1 MIERK
6 RDLRV
11 FLNQPPRFG
20 YRGTGSDWFYRL
32 QRAAAEGGFKRSLL
46 LDGEFKFVDSL
57 LSLNKNFW
65 GDYLAKWQLN
75 VTPYASAALSDT
87 ALLAQN
93 EAARKHRADLYTE
106 TLEKQYQ
113 VSSAS
118 EAVKLFKK
126 DYDKQTAEI
135 DEAARKIPMP
145 SFIDNPPLTLDA
157 QIKYRTEKVAG
168 VVPATVSTFENLS
181 GGTVGFAFKAGVV
194 PESLL
199 FCLPALPDLLTSVGV
214 IKDGNPISYTDM
226 RDALRREILD
236 LSMYFSTNYRT
247 QRVEFVARASG
258 SNLSETEAA
267 LGWLQTSLHH
277 ADLRSENLPRIRDAV
292 DQALVWSRDRMRGSP
307 ESWVDEPALSYWRQN
322 NPLLLSA
329 NCFLTQT
336 HALHRLRWL
345 LRDPSSPQQAAQFA
359 RFLLSV
365 KQAAFNES
373 LKSSGNGVIRAG
385 LGKLLDS
392 LDAQFGSS
400 QAEDSLTPMR
410 DAVLDLKRNLPD
422 IPDESLPADWAYLCD
437 QMLHDFNVPATA
449 ALDQIKATLDLLLE
463 KGNARIFEIAA
474 TATQEKLRPAIAAIA
489 DSLSSGHVARQT
501 YSSMPLIV
509 SRLQQRFPGLTTP
522 LYVGLIDDNTRSG
535 VHYNTANCAS
545 YLDTNTSTLIDFLAA
560 RLYGGG
566 GAHSMFMKTWGAGLA
581 YSNGLRSNESSGR
594 ILYYAERCPDL
605 AQTMQFVV
613 NELKNAPHDP
623 SLADYA
629 VAQAFAGSRA
639 ASNYEA
645 RGEAIAADL
654 ADGVGPEI
662 ITRFR
667 TKIMQLRKDP
677 DLYDKVQ
684 GRMEAVYGLVL
695 PGYGPSAEK
704 SVKKADANYF
714 VIGPESQMQSYEKYL
729 KEAENGAKLY
739 RIYPRD
745 YWIVEPLQKQ
755 D

>member
-1 MIERK
+1 M
-6 RDLRV
+6 RV

-46 LDGEFKFVDSL
+46 LDDEFKFVDSL
-57 LSLNKNFW
+57 LALNKNFW
-65 GDYLAKWQLN
+65 VDYLTKWQLN

-87 ALLAQN
+87 SLLAQN
-93 EAARKHRADLYTE
+93 EAARKHRAELYTE
-106 TLEKQYQ
+106 KLEKQYQ
-113 VSSAS
+113 VSSAT
-118 EAVKLFKK
+118 EAVKSFKRE
-126 DYDKQTAEI
+126 YDKNTAEI
-135 DEAARKIPMP
+135 DDAAKKIPMP

-168 VVPATVSTFENLS
+168 VVPAVISTFDNLS
-181 GGTVGFAFKAGVV
+181 GGTVGLAFKASVV

-199 FCLPALPDLLTSVGV
+199 FYLPGLPNLLTSVGV
-214 IKDGNPISYTDM
+214 IKDGKPISYTDM
-226 RDALRREILD
+226 HDALRREILD
-236 LSMYFSTNYRT
+236 LNMYFSTNYRS

-258 SNLSETEAA
+258 SDLKETEAA
-267 LGWLQTSLHH
+267 LGWLQTTLHH
-277 ADLRSENLPRIRDAV
+277 ADLRPENLPRIRDAV

-322 NPLLLSA
+322 NPVLLSA

-336 HALHRLRWL
+336 HAFHRLRWL
-345 LRDPSSPQQAAQFA
+345 LREPSSPQQATQFA
-359 RFLLSV
+359 HFMLSV
-365 KQAAFNES
+365 KQAAFNEAA
-373 LKSSGNGVIRAG
+373 KSTGNGIIRGA

-392 LDAQFGSS
+392 LDNQLGSS
-400 QAEDSLTPMR
+400 QAEDSLSPMR

-437 QMLHDFNVPATA
+437 QMLHDFNVPAHV
-449 ALDQIKATLDLLLE
+449 ALEQMKATLDLLLQ
-463 KGNARIFEIAA
+463 KGNARLFEIAS
-474 TATQEKLRPAIAAIA
+474 TTTQEQIKPAVVAVL
-489 DSLSSGHVARQT
+489 DSLGSGHATHQN

-509 SRLQQRFPGLTTP
+509 NRLQQRFPGLTTP
-522 LYVGLIDDNTRSG
+522 LYVGLLDDNTRSG

-581 YSNGLRSNESSGR
+581 YSNGLRSNESTGR
-594 ILYYAERCPDL
+594 LLYYAERCPDL

-613 NELKNAPHDP
+613 NELKKAPRDP

-662 ITRFR
+662 VTRFR
-667 TKIMQLRKDP
+667 SKIMDLRKDP
-677 DLYDKVQ
+677 NLYDKVQ
-684 GRMEAVYGLVL
+684 ARMEAVYGLVL
-695 PGYGPSAEK
+695 PGYGASAEK

-714 VIGPESQMQSYEKYL
+714 VIGPETQMQSYEKYL
-729 KEAENGAKLY
+729 KQAENGAKLY